1 MVSKDLWKG
10 RRDEGRDPVGSVGL
24 FWAGAEPELRRE
36 AREGGG
42 VSRRGSPP
50 DH

>member
-1 MVSKDLWKG
+1 MRAETLLALQVVLGWSK
-10 RRDEGRDPVGSVGL
+10 
-24 FWAGAEPELRRE
+24 EPALRRE